1 MTLRADR
8 KAPQPAIPGRRLPS
22 AGAKGGRI
30 VRKLA
35 QGTLFA
41 AGIAA
46 AHVSPPENEPRYQ
59 IFDPTL
65 VDRLRVPVT
74 RHHE

>member
-1 MTLRADR
+1 MTRRADR
-8 KAPQPAIPGRRLPS
+8 KAPQPGIPGKRPAS

-46 AHVSPPENEPRYQ
+46 AHVSPPEMDPRYHV
-59 IFDPTL
+59 FDPTL
-65 VDRLRVPVT
+65 VDRLRAPVT